1 MMALTVRP
9 GGDFEGRRGLGWL
22 PDFPDIRDYKSKTGP
37 IESLLSD
44 KTSVLEFLEKEGEPP
59 TSVDLR
65 AWCSPVEDQGGLG
78 SCTAQAGA
86 GMLEYFERR
95 AYGKHLDASRLFLYK
110 VTRSLGGLVGDSGAH
125 LRTTMGAMTLFGVPP
140 EEFWPYTDSEAE
152 FDVEPPAFCYSFAQ
166 NYQALNYYRL
176 DPPDATADFLLTS
189 IKAHLASQL
198 PAIFGFAV
206 YGSIVEA
213 AETGRIPFPVA
224 GDRVEGGHAVMAVGY
239 DDSARIPNREGE
251 SRGGILIRNSWG
263 PRWGE
268 EGYGWLPYEYVL
280 EGLATDW
287 WVMLESEWVDT
298 EAFKAQE

>member
-1 MMALTVRP
+1 MALSVRP
-9 GGDFEGRRGLGWL
+9 GGNLEGRRGLGWL
-22 PDFPDIRDYKSKTGP
+22 PDFPDIRDYTRDTDP
-37 IESLLSD
+37 IEALLGG
-44 KTSVLEFLEKEGEPP
+44 KTSVPALLEGEPP

-65 AWCSPVEDQGGLG
+65 EWCSPVEDQGGIG

-86 GMLEYFERR
+86 GMLEYFERK

-140 EEFWPYTDSEAE
+140 EEFWPYTDSETE
-152 FDVEPPAFCYSFAQ
+152 FDLEPPAFCYSFAQ
-166 NYQALNYYRL
+166 NYQALTYYRL
-176 DPPDATADFLLTS
+176 DPPNVESAPLLAS

-213 AETGRIPFPVA
+213 SESGRIPFPVA

-239 DDSARIPNREGE
+239 DDDIAIPNRKGE
-251 SRGGILIRNSWG
+251 SRGGVLIRNSWG
-263 PRWGE
+263 SRWGE
-268 EGYGWLPYEYVL
+268 YGYGWLPYDYVL
-280 EGLATDW
+280 SGLATDW

-298 EAFKAQE
+298 DAFKVEG